1 MNVSCTITAV
11 VLAMAV
17 TTAFAQQGDATRGQK
32 VFDTCRACH
41 AADGK
46 TNEIGPGLYGVF
58 SRKAGERDDF
68 RYSPAMKKSG
78 VTWTPQTLDT
88 FLADP
93 QSFVPA
99 NRMPFAG
106 LPDASERAD
115 VIAYMLKVFKTP

>member
-1 MNVSCTITAV
+1 MTVNKTITAIA
-11 VLAMAV
+11 LATLA
-17 TTAFAQQGDATRGQK
+17 TAAIAQQGDVTRGQK
-32 VFDTCRACH
+32 VFETCRACH

-78 VTWTPQTLDT
+78 ISWSPQTLDT
-88 FLADP
+88 FLSDP

-106 LPDASERAD
+106 LPDARERAD
-115 VIAYMLKVFKTP
+115 VIAYMLTVFK

>member
-1 MNVSCTITAV
+1 MIVRNIITGIVFAT
-11 VLAMAV
+11 
-17 TTAFAQQGDATRGQK
+17 TTAAALAQQGDAARGQK
-32 VFDTCRACH
+32 VFETCRACH
-41 AADGK
+41 ADDGK

-58 SRKAGERDDF
+58 ERKAGQRDDF

-78 VTWTPQTLDT
+78 VAWTPQTLDT

-106 LPDASERAD
+106 LPDPRE
-115 VIAYMLKVFKTP
+115 

>member
-1 MNVSCTITAV
+1 MTASKTLATV
-11 VLAMAV
+11 ALAMAT

-32 VFDTCRACH
+32 VFETCRACH

-68 RYSPAMKKSG
+68 RYSPAMRKSG
-78 VTWTPQTLDT
+78 VTWTPKTLDT

-115 VIAYMLKVFKTP
+115 VIAYMLTVFR